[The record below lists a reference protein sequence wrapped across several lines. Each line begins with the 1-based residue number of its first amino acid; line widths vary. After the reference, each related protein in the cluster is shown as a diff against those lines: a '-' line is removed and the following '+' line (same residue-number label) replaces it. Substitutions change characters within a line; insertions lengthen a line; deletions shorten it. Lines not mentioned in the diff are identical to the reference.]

1 MAVAGL
7 PLSVFP
13 IVSSIA
19 LALYSASTAS
29 RNFSFENKNVASVT
43 AFNQLNELM
52 IVMDIF
58 MP

>member
-29 RNFSFENKNVASVT
+29 HNFSFENKNVASVT
-43 AFNQLNELM
+43 AFNQLTELM